1 MSPVRSLPR
10 LAASVDEL
18 QAPIDF
24 VVARGELSVELPA
37 GGGAGSPSAVG
48 LGG

>member
-18 QAPIDF
+18 QAPIGF